1 MLLTC
6 CSSVLKSLWHSTP
19 SFWLHG
25 GKRDV
30 GEGQLTTSHD
40 VTTEGFRRTSVLAT
54 TASVILLKQKK
65 NNNFHSEPVYQV
77 GVCICIFYC
86 YLKIFCLHLH
96 ESLFVCLCVWGH
108 IFPTYVELFTVEP
121 HRWMMRSYIPCSH
134 RAARNTI
141 IVSAS
146 ARLLYCSSL
155 SLCRHFT
162 GEGEIAW
169 RVQITQ
175 EGRRKKTVSGH
186 LTAETAL
193 HSLTNTLGA

>member
-6 CSSVLKSLWHSTP
+6 CSSFLKSLWHSTP

-25 GKRDV
+25 DKRDV

-40 VTTEGFRRTSVLAT
+40 VTTEGCRRTSVLAT

-86 YLKIFCLHLH
+86 YLKMLCLHLH

-155 SLCRHFT
+155 SLPALYWRGGNSLKSSNNT
-162 GEGEIAW
+162 GGE
-169 RVQITQ
+169 
-175 EGRRKKTVSGH
+175 EKKKLLVVI
-186 LTAETAL
+186 
-193 HSLTNTLGA
+193 